1 MRFPSI
7 PKMPSGA
14 NAFEISD
21 IQEEE
26 IASRSQQSNQ
36 NLAMSRMLHCVRQL
50 AAVSI
55 RQGHASHWCERS
67 WLRQCMPSF
76 ELLSILDFVNCTDEA
91 KALGSYME
99 LLTNS
104 QTVLLADWQ
113 IERGIPIRTLK
124 LNEQKAVVEFGN
136 AGDRKDEAHHVSPW
150 INRPTISPMEQDPA
164 CPVLDTSFRYAPM
177 PACGEPFVMP
187 ISTRP
192 AAYPAFATAAN
203 SSRAFRPSRHPGFSF
218 AIRTT
223 NRSVSS
229 STLGRPPEFA
239 KLRSVEL
246 AGD

>member
-1 MRFPSI
+1 
-7 PKMPSGA
+7 
-14 NAFEISD
+14 
-21 IQEEE
+21 
-26 IASRSQQSNQ
+26 
-36 NLAMSRMLHCVRQL
+36 
-50 AAVSI
+50 
-55 RQGHASHWCERS
+55 
-67 WLRQCMPSF
+67 MPSF

-192 AAYPAFATAAN
+192 AAYPASPQPPILPGLSVRAATRDFPSPSAPPTARFPRQLWDDHQN
-203 SSRAFRPSRHPGFSF
+203 LRNFDPSNLLATKQTSSLLQQRARGGNRP
-218 AIRTT
+218 
-223 NRSVSS
+223 
-229 STLGRPPEFA
+229 
-239 KLRSVEL
+239 
-246 AGD
+246 